1 MKVEETG
8 VFLLMN
14 LHKTEVMLEE
24 DQERRMF

>member
-1 MKVEETG
+1 LKIEKTG
-8 VFLLMN
+8 VFLLTN